1 MHGAGRVVTLPKLS
15 IAAKLYAILALM
27 ATITLALSVIPVFNA
42 RHHAAFT
49 NEFESANAGTSNVER
64 VNALIHAVIA
74 ESRGISMS
82 SNPVGAQEH
91 VAALRQVNDRIGRV
105 VAEWQKTVGANEAAQ
120 FAEFGGRIT
129 KFHNYAEEI
138 ARRASAEGP
147 QSAGR
152 WSDGEANLS
161 MRQNLNRDL
170 EKLAGLYAKRAS
182 QVYAAIDNGIDE
194 TALWLS
200 IFAAL
205 AVMLTAAGV
214 VVISRGIAQPLAA
227 ITGVTEAVAAGDTA
241 TAVPFTRRRDEIGA
255 LARSIG
261 VFQNAMRKNEDLNR
275 TVAGDADTRALQQ
288 KRMSDE
294 ITRFS
299 AEVEATL
306 AELGR
311 ISDQML
317 AASTQLAGAAD
328 GAAAKTARA
337 AAASTE
343 ASANVRDI
351 ASAAD
356 ELSMSV
362 IEIDRQVA
370 QSNSITVK
378 AVAEAERTNVAVK
391 ELDEAASRI
400 GDVIKLIT
408 DIAAQTNLLALNAT
422 IEAARAGEAGRGF
435 AVVAGEVKALAGQ
448 TGRATE
454 EIAAQIA
461 GMQRA
466 TLRSIEAIT
475 AIEHTIREIGDISG
489 AIAAAVTEQGA
500 ATQEIA
506 RGVETAARR
515 SDETASEV
523 GAVGAA
529 TEDTRASANAVKAV
543 ADDLG
548 QVAGRIRAEVDEFF
562 DRLSA

>member
-1 MHGAGRVVTLPKLS
+1 MGRVVTLAKLS
-15 IAAKLYAILALM
+15 IAAKLYVIFALM
-27 ATITLALSVIPVFNA
+27 ATITLPLPVIAVVNA
-42 RHHAAFT
+42 RHHAALT
-49 NEFESANAGTSNVER
+49 NQFESANAGTWNVER
-64 VNALIHAVIA
+64 VNALIYAVIA
-74 ESRGISMS
+74 ESRSISMS
-82 SNPVGAQEH
+82 SNPVGVQEH
-91 VAALRQVNDRIGRV
+91 IVALRQVNDRIGRV
-105 VAEWQKTVGANEAAQ
+105 VAEWQKAVGAGEAAQ
-120 FAEFGGRIT
+120 FAEFAGRIA
-129 KFHNYAEEI
+129 KFQKYAEEI
-138 ARRASAEGP
+138 ARRASEEGP
-147 QSAGR
+147 QSAGL

-161 MRQNLNRDL
+161 VRQNLNRDL
-170 EKLAGLYAKRAS
+170 EKLAELYAKRAS
-182 QVYAAIDNGIDE
+182 QVYAAIDSGIDE
-194 TALWLS
+194 TAVWLS
-200 IFAAL
+200 VFAKL
-205 AVMLTAAGV
+205 AVMLATAGV
-214 VVISRGIAQPLAA
+214 LVISRGIAQPLAA
-227 ITGVTEAVAAGDTA
+227 ITGVTEAVAAGDTKA
-241 TAVPFTRRRDEIGA
+241 AVPFTQRRDEIGA

-261 VFQNAMRKNEDLNR
+261 VFQSAMRKNEELNR
-275 TVAGDADTRALQQ
+275 TVTDDAGTRARQQ
-288 KRMSDE
+288 KQMSDE
-294 ITRFS
+294 IARFS

-328 GAAAKTARA
+328 GAAVKTARA
-337 AAASTE
+337 AAASSE

-356 ELSMSV
+356 QLSVSV

-370 QSNSITVK
+370 QSNIIAVK
-378 AVAEAERTNVAVK
+378 AVAEVERTNAAVK
-391 ELDEAASRI
+391 VLDDAASRI

-454 EIAAQIA
+454 EIGAQIA

-506 RGVETAARR
+506 RGVETAAKRTG
-515 SDETASEV
+515 ETADEV
-523 GAVGAA
+523 SSVGAA
-529 TEDTRASANAVKAV
+529 TEDTRASANAVRAV